1 MMLKKFLLISLP
13 IYLLAN
19 TIIAQDNFYY
29 SQYFQVSQA
38 INPAFAGINNF
49 TDLKINHR
57 NQWSGFKDSPNT
69 NFIGINATL
78 KSATQTSFKEYALRI
93 SNPDLLDSIVGLSN
107 KYSSKIKHGIGG
119 FIVYDNQIPFEQI
132 SGYVNYA
139 IHLPVGYRTHL
150 SIGISMGILNNRI
163 NYEKISLRDPDNDD
177 FYQQLIA
184 QGGRNTYFDINP
196 GIALYHNSWF
206 LTYSAQNALRKPL
219 SSDEMLSFD
228 EAIDH
233 HFLFGLKIN
242 LSEKS
247 RMTPSFYYVKNDK
260 VNDYWET
267 NVRMIFKE
275 KPWFGI
281 SYRSTKALV
290 FMAGVFANNL
300 LNISY
305 SYDYLL
311 SNLNNYT
318 NGSHEIHLGFMLSK
332 KDLKAPYLW

>member
-1 MMLKKFLLISLP
+1 MMLRKLLFISLSFC
-13 IYLLAN
+13 LLATN
-19 TIIAQDNFYY
+19 SNAQDNFYY

-38 INPAFAGINNF
+38 INPAFAGIDNF

-78 KSATQTSFKEYALRI
+78 KSAKQTSFKEYALRI

-107 KYSSKIKHGIGG
+107 RFRSKIKHGIGG
-119 FIVYDNQIPFEQI
+119 YIVYDNQIPFEQI

-139 IHLPVGYRTHL
+139 IHLPVGYNTRL
-150 SIGISMGILNNRI
+150 SIGISVGILNNRI
-163 NYEKISLRDPDNDD
+163 NYEKINLRDPDNDD

-196 GIALYHNSWF
+196 GIALYANTWF
-206 LTYSAQNALRKPL
+206 LTYSAQNAFRKPL
-219 SSDEMLSFD
+219 STDEILSFD

-233 HFLFGLKIN
+233 HILFGLKIN
-242 LSEKS
+242 LSEKN
-247 RMTPSFYYVKNDK
+247 RITPSFYYVKNEK

-267 NVRMIFKE
+267 NVRMIFQE

-281 SYRSTKALV
+281 SYRSTKAMV
-290 FMAGVFANNL
+290 FMAGVFVNNL
-300 LNISY
+300 FNISY
-305 SYDYLL
+305 SYDYLM

>member
-1 MMLKKFLLISLP
+1 MMLRKLLLIFLP
-13 IYLLAN
+13 VCLLAN
-19 TIIAQDNFYY
+19 SMSAQDNFYY
-29 SQYFQVSQA
+29 SQFFQMSQA
-38 INPAFAGINNF
+38 INPAFAGIDNF

-78 KSATQTSFKEYALRI
+78 KNAKQGSFKEYALRI

-107 KYSSKIKHGIGG
+107 NFASKIKHGIGG
-119 FIVYDNQIPFEQI
+119 YIVYDNQIPFEQI

-139 IHLPVGYRTHL
+139 IHLPISYKTRL

-163 NYEKISLRDPDNDD
+163 NFEKIDLRDPDNDD
-177 FYQQLIA
+177 FYQQLLA

-196 GIALYHNSWF
+196 GLALYHDAWF
-206 LTYSAQNALRKPL
+206 LTYSPQNALRKPL
-219 SSDEMLSFD
+219 SKDEVLSFD
-228 EAIDH
+228 EAINH
-233 HFLFGLKIN
+233 HLLLGVKIN
-242 LSEKS
+242 LSEKN
-247 RMTPSFYYVKNDK
+247 RMTPSIYYVKNNMID
-260 VNDYWET
+260 DYWEA
-267 NVRMIFKE
+267 NVRMIFQE
-275 KPWFGI
+275 KPWVGV

-300 LNISY
+300 FNISY